1 MFESFFM
8 FKDLLV
14 FLLQIYQFTTFI
26 IFHFVELHFN
36 FVRTNVYSMPFNKL
50 FQVVLNRKD
59 V

>member
-14 FLLQIYQFTTFI
+14 FLLQIYQFTTFLI
-26 IFHFVELHFN
+26 LHFVELRFN
-36 FVRTNVYSMPFNKL
+36 FVRTSVYSMLFNKL

>member
-1 MFESFFM
+1 M

-14 FLLQIYQFTTFI
+14 FLLQIYQFTTFL
-26 IFHFVELHFN
+26 IFYFVELHFN
-36 FVRTNVYSMPFNKL
+36 FVRTSVYSMLFNKL

>member
-14 FLLQIYQFTTFI
+14 FLLQIYQFTTFL
-26 IFHFVELHFN
+26 IFYFVELHFN
-36 FVRTNVYSMPFNKL
+36 FVRTSVYSMLFNKL

>member
-36 FVRTNVYSMPFNKL
+36 FVRTSVYSMPFNK
-50 FQVVLNRKD
+50 FSTERSVK
-59 V
+59 